1 MLGQAGPAPAFGHS
15 ALARAASAL
24 LTLAVLLLAG
34 SAYAQTFPAL
44 TGPVVDQAEIL
55 PPDVEARLS
64 QKLVALKAQSQREV
78 TVVTLASLEG
88 YEISDYGY
96 RLGRHWGLGDKQRN
110 DGAILIVAPNERKL
124 RIEVGYGLEP
134 VLTDGLSS
142 LIINRQIVP
151 RFKAKDMPGG
161 IEAGTDA
168 IIQQLTLPPD
178 QAQQVAAQANA
189 STKPSGDSVP
199 IGVIIWLVIILFVF
213 VFPLL
218 RRMGGGRRFGGSGLA
233 QVIVWEVLSAA
244 ARGGGGGGGWSG
256 GGGGGG
262 GSSWGGGGGSF
273 GGGGASGSW

>member
-1 MLGQAGPAPAFGHS
+1 MMPFRKLLLVLF
-15 ALARAASAL
+15 AL
-24 LTLAVLLLAG
+24 LALPGMAW
-34 SAYAQTFPAL
+34 AQTFPAL

-55 PPDVEARLS
+55 PPEVEARLAL
-64 QKLVALKAQSQREV
+64 KLVDLKTQSQREV
-78 TVVTLASLEG
+78 TVVTLSSLEG

-96 RLGRHWGLGDKQRN
+96 RLGRHWGLGDKARN

-151 RFKAKDMPGG
+151 RFKAGDMPGG

-168 IIQQLTLPPD
+168 IIQQLKLPAD
-178 QAQQVAAQANA
+178 QAQQIAAQANA
-189 STKPSGDSVP
+189 QPKAEGIPF
-199 IGVIIWLVIILFVF
+199 GVIFWLFVF
-213 VFPLL
+213 VFFFVIPMI
-218 RRMGGGRRFGGSGLA
+218 RRARGGRNYSGSGLA

-244 ARGGGGGGGWSG
+244 ARGGSSSGGGGWGSSSG
-256 GGGGGG
+256 GGGG
-262 GSSWGGGGGSF
+262 SWGGGGGSF